1 MMAATAIKNLQRRA
15 IVCFQ
20 LPMNDQQP
28 AVRAYRFGPYSLD
41 PSRRTLTRGSD
52 PVAIAGKAFDVLL
65 ALLERHGQ
73 VVEKQELLR
82 LVWPDTIVEEANLSQ
97 QIFMLRKLLGEAPDR
112 RSYIATAPKR
122 GYGFFAGVLVE
133 APASAAPTAADP
145 AATLVDAPA
154 VRLTMPLPA
163 TAPLALL
170 ASSVIDLSPDG
181 QHVVYVG
188 VADGTTRLYVR
199 DLDSFEARP
208 LAGTEGAANP
218 FFSPDGFW
226 VGFAS
231 GQHLR
236 RISVTGG
243 APQTICPIDG
253 DIRGASWGQ
262 DEHIVFAPGPASGLW
277 RVAAFG
283 GTAQPLTTVA
293 FEAGE
298 RTHRWPHVL
307 PEGRGVLFTIGT
319 EGASSFDEGSIAVTE
334 PEGRHRVILYH
345 GCDARYSPS
354 GHLIYARRS
363 ALLKTPFD
371 TGTLQARG
379 SGRAVL
385 SGVAT
390 AATGAA
396 RFALSSNGTLIYVTG
411 ETQTMRRSLVV
422 VNHRGEETSTILT
435 GEGLEEPRLS
445 SDGRRII
452 LGLRGRH
459 TNLWLYDFMQAPM
472 LRLTFEG
479 DNFAAIW
486 GPDGQTVTFSS
497 NRGGACDLYILR
509 PDSGAA
515 ADLLVSSEFDKV
527 PGSWS
532 ADGATLAYTEYN
544 PESGADI
551 RAFDAASGDTRS
563 LHRTRFNEY
572 APAFSPTSPLL
583 AYTSDETGRPEVYVT
598 TLDDA
603 ATPSQLST
611 DGGDE
616 PLWLPNGLDLIYR
629 NGERLMLVDLRLGP
643 AQASVPRTLFEGRYV
658 PGTITGLANYDR
670 GSDPDT
676 FLMLR
681 EDEPPRP
688 QSISVVLNW
697 ASELRTK

>member
-1 MMAATAIKNLQRRA
+1 MSDPLS
-15 IVCFQ
+15 
-20 LPMNDQQP
+20 
-28 AVRAYRFGPYSLD
+28 AVRAYRFGPYILD

-52 PVAIAGKAFDVLL
+52 AVPIAGKAFDVLL
-65 ALLERHGQ
+65 VLLERHGQ
-73 VVEKQELLR
+73 VVEKPELLR

-122 GYGFFAGVLVE
+122 GYGFFGDVQVE
-133 APASAAPTAADP
+133 APASAP
-145 AATLVDAPA
+145 AAALEPA
-154 VRLTMPLPA
+154 AARDDLPVVRLSMTLPA
-163 TAPLALL
+163 GAPLALL
-170 ASSVIDLSPDG
+170 ATSVFDLAPDG
-181 QHVVYVG
+181 QRVVYVG
-188 VADGTTRLYVR
+188 VDDGAMRLYIR

-231 GQHLR
+231 DNRLR

-253 DIRGASWGQ
+253 DIRGASWG
-262 DEHIVFAPGPASGLW
+262 DDDHIVFAPGPASGLW
-277 RVAAFG
+277 RVPAHG
-283 GTAQPLTTVA
+283 GVPQQLTTLA
-293 FEAGE
+293 FDAGE

-307 PEGRGVLFTIGT
+307 PGGGGVIFTIGS
-319 EGASSFDEGSIAVTE
+319 EGASSFDEGILAVTE

-345 GCDARYSPS
+345 GCDGRYSPS

-371 TGTLQARG
+371 LETLMARG

-396 RFALSSNGTLIYVTG
+396 RFAVAANGTLVYVTG
-411 ETQTMRRSLVV
+411 ETQTVRRSLVRV
-422 VNHRGEETSTILT
+422 DRLGKQTASILT

-445 SDGRRII
+445 VDGRRIV

-459 TNLWLYDFMQAPM
+459 TNLWMYDFEQAPM

-486 GPDGQTVTFSS
+486 GPNAETVTFSS
-497 NRGGACDLYILR
+497 NRAGACDLYILR
-509 PDSGAA
+509 PESGASA
-515 ADLLVSSEFDKV
+515 ELLVSTEFDKV
-527 PGSWS
+527 PGSWT
-532 ADGATLAYTEYN
+532 ADGSTLAYTEYN

-551 RAFDAASGDTRS
+551 WAFDASSGTTKL
-563 LHRTRFNEY
+563 LHSTRFNEY
-572 APAFSPTSPLL
+572 APTFSPSGKWL
-583 AYTSDETGRPEVYVT
+583 AYTSDETGRPEVYAAT
-598 TLDDA
+598 FPDA
-603 ATPSQLST
+603 ADRWQLST
-611 DGGDE
+611 DGGTE
-616 PLWLPNGLDLIYR
+616 SLWLANGQGLIYR
-629 NGERLMLVDLRLGP
+629 NGDRFMFVDLALGP
-643 AQASVPRTLFEGRYV
+643 AQAGVPRTLFEGRYV
-658 PGTITGLANYDR
+658 PGTFSGLANYDR
-670 GSDPDT
+670 GPEPDS
-676 FLMLR
+676 FLVLR

-688 QSISVVLNW
+688 DHLAVVLNW
-697 ASELRTK
+697 FGELRAKAT